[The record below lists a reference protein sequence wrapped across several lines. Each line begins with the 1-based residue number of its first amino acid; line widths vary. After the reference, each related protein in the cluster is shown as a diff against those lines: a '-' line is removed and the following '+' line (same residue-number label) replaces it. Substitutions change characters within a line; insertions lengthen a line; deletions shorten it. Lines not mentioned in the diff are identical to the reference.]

1 MIDAPA
7 FTKLIGIMSLT
18 GVLDA
23 LQGEG
28 LNFNILDAPFKLEN
42 GVLNLTQARASG
54 PSLGVTA
61 SGQVDMGNRVLDL
74 KGTVVPAYAINALLG
89 KIPLIGGL
97 FTGSEKGGG
106 LFAATY
112 TMKGQ
117 GENVDISINPLSA
130 LAPGA
135 LRDIFTG
142 SDKEQEIP
150 APKP

>member
-1 MIDAPA
+1 M
-7 FTKLIGIMSLT
+7 FVFFFFCFLFFFFLFFFFFSSRRRHTRYIGDWIQT
-18 GVLDA
+18 CA
-23 LQGEG
+23 LP
-28 LNFNILDAPFKLEN
+28 IY
-42 GVLNLTQARASG
+42 
-54 PSLGVTA
+54 
-61 SGQVDMGNRVLDL
+61 L